1 MVITLHGLGEMRSA
15 RHGARRIYTTG
26 ELMTLPPY
34 GPIPMSND
42 LCGNNDG
49 ITIPSL
55 YGVVEVVASQEQV
68 AELEREIRKLERVV
82 EKLTRQLRKQRY
94 RKVD

>member
-1 MVITLHGLGEMRSA
+1 
-15 RHGARRIYTTG
+15 
-26 ELMTLPPY
+26 MTFLPY
-34 GPIPMSND
+34 GSPIPVPND

-68 AELEREIRKLERVV
+68 AELEREIKELERVV
-82 EKLTRQLRKQRY
+82 AKLTRQLRKQRY

>member
-1 MVITLHGLGEMRSA
+1 
-15 RHGARRIYTTG
+15 
-26 ELMTLPPY
+26 MTFPPY
-34 GPIPMSND
+34 GRPVPLPND

-68 AELEREIRKLERVV
+68 AELEREVRELERVV
-82 EKLTRQLRKQRY
+82 EKLTRRLRRQRY
-94 RKVD
+94 TRARP